1 MATITLNIDVDNNQF
16 EEMCVNNINDIS
28 KEKIEEI
35 LLKAV
40 ETALLND
47 TKKNYND
54 GSNILVTKVT
64 DGYSSRYEATPLLKS
79 VIKKIDTEKY
89 IDPIAEMV
97 GNYIKQNYKDL
108 ITKYI
113 IEEIG
118 NLLFSPEKEYSLK
131 RDMYD
136 FVQSAINRYYH

>member
-1 MATITLNIDVDNNQF
+1 MI
-16 EEMCVNNINDIS
+16 
-28 KEKIEEI
+28 KE
-35 LLKAV
+35 
-40 ETALLND
+40 
-47 TKKNYND
+47 TKKDYND
-54 GSNILVTKVT
+54 GSNILVTKVK
-64 DGYSSRYEATPLLKS
+64 DGYSYKYEATPLLKS

-118 NLLFSPEKEYSLK
+118 KLLFSPEKEYSLK

-136 FVQSAINRYYH
+136 FVQSVINR